1 MNKRLISKTTSNK
14 QMKIYSIRGL
24 IILFSLFLTGIGT
37 AYTAEAQ
44 SRPGNTELGII
55 LGEPTG
61 ISLKVWQSNR
71 SAFDAA
77 LAWSFGRNESIH
89 IHANYLIHEPLQVDR
104 GSLMLY
110 YGIGART
117 ILADDPKLGVRIPV
131 GLQYIIPST
140 RLSLFFE
147 VAPILD
153 LIPGTSFGVNG
164 GLGVRYFL

>member
-1 MNKRLISKTTSNK
+1 MNNFKKN
-14 QMKIYSIRGL
+14 SILPLL
-24 IILFSLFLTGIGT
+24 IICLVTIGSVQNVD
-37 AYTAEAQ
+37 AQ

-61 ISLKVWQSNR
+61 ISLKLWQSNR

-89 IHANYLIHEPLQVDR
+89 VHANYLIHEPLQVDR
-104 GSLMLY
+104 GTLMLY

-117 ILADDPKLGVRIPV
+117 ILADDPKLGARIPV
-131 GLQYIIPST
+131 GLQYIIPSS

-153 LIPGTSFGVNG
+153 LIPATNFGVNG